1 MSPKDDTTLRLEQTE
16 PAREARNVHAIR
28 WLWPLTVPTTKLDKN
43 RFSLGRSG
51 DADVALDAGGVS
63 RMHAV
68 LTRQGPVYA
77 IADANS
83 TNGTFV
89 NGERIEHAALAV
101 NDVVRVGDL
110 VGVVI
115 RVRALDDA
123 ATSDV
128 TTVGDALFGPGLA
141 DTLDVIQKAATSTLP
156 VVLIGETGVGKESVA
171 SALHH
176 LSGRTGPFHAV
187 NCAALPTSLAE
198 AELFGYKKGAFTGA
212 EQPSIGHLRAA
223 DGGTLLLDELD
234 ELAPSVQAK
243 LLRTLQQSEVT
254 PLGETRPVSVD
265 VRFVSACQTPLP
277 ELVQAQRL
285 REDLMMRLNGVTITL
300 SPLRDRRV
308 DVGVLF
314 EHFVRRFGG
323 EKPFDV
329 EPRALEQ
336 ILLCQWPGNVRELE
350 LFTRKLLT
358 LHSDTPQLRRSMLPE
373 SMQLRQPSRSS
384 PPDPIRPELDR
395 KEHDLQALCREL
407 ARTSGNVAAAA
418 SAIGISRQRA
428 YRLMAGR
435 SVEELLQSLDET
447 PEG

>member
-1 MSPKDDTTLRLEQTE
+1 MKPQDDTTLRLEQTE
-16 PAREARNVHAIR
+16 PAREARSVHAIR
-28 WLWPLTVPTTKLDKN
+28 WLWPSTVPTTKLDKN

-51 DADVALDAGGVS
+51 EADVALDASGVS

-68 LTRQGPVYA
+68 VTRQGPVYA
-77 IADANS
+77 IADSSS

-89 NGERIEHAALAV
+89 NGERVEHAALAV

-115 RVRALDDA
+115 RVRAHEDEA
-123 ATSDV
+123 MADV
-128 TTVGDALFGPGLA
+128 TTIGDSLFGPGLA
-141 DTLDVIQKAATSTLP
+141 ETLEVLQKAASSTLP

-171 SALHH
+171 SALHR

-212 EQPSIGHLRAA
+212 DQPSVGHLRAA
-223 DGGTLLLDELD
+223 DGGTLLLDELA
-234 ELAPSVQAK
+234 ELSPSVQAK

-265 VRFVSACQTPLP
+265 VRVVSACQTPLL
-277 ELVQAQRL
+277 ELVAAQRL

-300 SPLRDRRV
+300 SPLRERRV

-323 EKPFDV
+323 EKAFDV

-336 ILLCQWPGNVRELE
+336 ILLHSWPGNVRELE

-358 LHSDTPQLRRSMLPE
+358 LHSEAPQLRRSMLPE
-373 SMQLRQPSRSS
+373 SMESRRHSNSS
-384 PPDPIRPELDR
+384 PPEPIRPELDR
-395 KEHDLQALCREL
+395 KQHDLQALCREL
-407 ARTSGNVAAAA
+407 AKTSGNVAAAA

-435 SVEELLQSLDET
+435 SVEELLLSLDQT
-447 PEG
+447 PER